1 MLHVFRSWIDK
12 YFSNEEALIL
22 VLILLASWIVLI
34 TLGPIIAP
42 MIAGIIIAF
51 LLQGLVD
58 RMKKWGLPHLAAV
71 SIAFLFLVALL
82 ATFILVILPRLWLQ
96 LVKLLS
102 DLPRM
107 IQSFQQTLYLLPEKY
122 PHLVSTQ
129 QIHDL
134 IDLSMGQVSHL
145 GPKLLSVSLAGFPL
159 LGAALVYLILVP
171 ILVFL
176 FLKDSQLILYWLARF
191 LPKQRPMMRRVWREM
206 NQQAANYVRG
216 KVVQILIVMVAAYI
230 AFSLLGLHYATLLA
244 IIVGVCVLIPY
255 IGAVAACVPVFFVG
269 FFQWG
274 WSNEFIYLALVFGIL
289 HALDGNVLVPLIFS
303 EAVNLHPV
311 AIILAVLVFGGIWG
325 FWGVFFAIPLAT
337 LVKAIINAWPKVS
350 LPEVGQS

>member
-1 MLHVFRSWIDK
+1 MLHVFRTWIEK

-22 VLILLASWIVLI
+22 VLILLAAWVIVI
-34 TLGPIIAP
+34 TLGPIVAP

-51 LLQGLVD
+51 LLQGMVD
-58 RMKKWGLPHLAAV
+58 RMKRWGLPHLAAV
-71 SIAFLFLVALL
+71 TIAFLFLVAIL
-82 ATFILVILPRLWLQ
+82 AVFLLVILPRLWLQ
-96 LVKLLS
+96 LVKLLG
-102 DLPRM
+102 DLPGM
-107 IQSFQQTLYLLPEKY
+107 IHRLQEALYLLPEKY
-122 PHLVSTQ
+122 PNLVSAQ

-134 IDLSMGQVSHL
+134 IDQSSGQVSHL

-176 FLKDSQLILYWLARF
+176 FLKDSHQILHWLGRF
-191 LPKQRPMMRRVWREM
+191 LPKKRPMMRRVWREM

-216 KVVQILIVMVAAYI
+216 KVVQIVIVMVVAYVV
-230 AFSLLGLHYATLLA
+230 FSLLGLHYATLLA
-244 IIVGVCVLIPY
+244 IIVGIFVLIPY
-255 IGAVAACVPVFFVG
+255 IGPAAACVPVFLVG

-274 WSNEFIYLALVFGIL
+274 WSNEFIYLVIAFGIL

-311 AIILAVLVFGGIWG
+311 AIILAVLVFGGVWG

-337 LVKAIINAWPKVS
+337 LVKAIIYAWPKAS
-350 LPEVGQS
+350 QPEVVQG

>member
-1 MLHVFRSWIDK
+1 MLHVFRTWIEK
-12 YFSNEEALIL
+12 YFSNEEALLL
-22 VLILLASWIVLI
+22 VLILIASWVILV

-58 RMKKWGLPHLAAV
+58 RMKKWGAPHLASV
-71 SIAFLFLVALL
+71 TIAFAFLVALL
-82 ATFILVILPRLWLQ
+82 ATFVLVILPKLWLQ
-96 LVKLLS
+96 LVKLLGE
-102 DLPRM
+102 LPAM
-107 IQSFQQTLYLLPEKY
+107 IERLQQSLYLLPEKY
-122 PHLVSTQ
+122 PNLVSAQ
-129 QIHDL
+129 QIHDF
-134 IDLSMGQVSHL
+134 IQMSADQVGHL

-176 FLKDSQLILYWLARF
+176 FLKDSHLILHWLARF
-191 LPKQRPMMRRVWREM
+191 LPRKRPMMRRIWKEM

-216 KVVQILIVMVAAYI
+216 KVVQILIVMVVAYVV
-230 AFSLLGLHYATLLA
+230 FSLLGLHYATLLA
-244 IIVGVCVLIPY
+244 IVVGIFVLIPY
-255 IGAVAACVPVFFVG
+255 IGPAAACVPVFLVG

-274 WSNEFIYLALVFGIL
+274 WSNEFIYLVIAFGVL
-289 HALDGNVLVPLIFS
+289 HAFDGNVLVPLIFS

-311 AIILAVLVFGGIWG
+311 AIILAVLVFGGVWG

-337 LVKAIINAWPKVS
+337 LVKAIIYAWPKAN
-350 LPEVGQS
+350 LEVAQG